1 MRKPIE
7 LHHVETLLGAACCQS
22 IELQYYKAAPLQ
34 DGGYLYIHP
43 ARHSRTTTK
52 DEDDSAGFGPAQR
65 NRSFPVPDT
74 SQLAF
79 GPQDVLIR
87 SPTSLVFPL
96 EHVVKL
102 LQIRERRFVVI
113 SPGLF
118 LRTLSLETPG
128 STGFHHP
135 DLSLGSIFVP
145 VYPGMAVMHSL

>member
-1 MRKPIE
+1 VGIIHSSRKTFE
-7 LHHVETLLGAACCQS
+7 
-22 IELQYYKAAPLQ
+22 
-34 DGGYLYIHP
+34 
-43 ARHSRTTTK
+43 
-52 DEDDSAGFGPAQR
+52 DEDDDEGRGRFCRVRSRSR